1 VWHGESSGTERRPAA
16 LSVEGIVREALPHAM
31 FTVELDGGQVVT
43 AHISGSLKT
52 TLIRLVPRDRV
63 TVELSPYDLSRGRIT
78 RRHAAAH

>member
-1 VWHGESSGTERRPAA
+1 
-16 LSVEGIVREALPHAM
+16 
-31 FTVELDGGQVVT
+31 VVT